1 MNIQTLL
8 SEIKQAKK
16 RRVIFDYH
24 PSPVSGVDVMA
35 KDWKPSLVLL
45 HGLFK
50 SFKAK
55 NCSIT
60 ITWWGQIFITPENSN
75 TAFELALGYKLVNVE
90 MHDVHTL
97 MREQDFIILRPATAT
112 PYYTV
117 SLRAHRNSTTWKD
130 ISFNIGCDSAE
141 KLATALHLD
150 MLIKIKSYSNAGLQI
165 EKVSLSDDD
174 LLAALHYGAAKF
186 GNNSQFYRISSVI
199 LNSMRRWEVELMEN
213 QITAQTQ
220 YPIKSR
226 TFQLN
231 DKEVMFLRSFLP
243 PIVCKPECFKST

>member
-16 RRVIFDYH
+16 RRVILDYH

-50 SFKAK
+50 LFKAN
-55 NCSIT
+55 NCSIK

-90 MHDVHTL
+90 MHDVRTL
-97 MREQDFIILRPATAT
+97 MREQDFTILRLATAT

-117 SLRAHRNSTTWKD
+117 SLRAHRSSTKWKD
-130 ISFNIGCDSAE
+130 IPFDIGRDSAE

-150 MLIKIKSYSNAGLQI
+150 MLIKIKSYSSSGLQV
-165 EKVSLSDDD
+165 EN
-174 LLAALHYGAAKF
+174 LACLTMIYW
-186 GNNSQFYRISSVI
+186 
-199 LNSMRRWEVELMEN
+199 RRYIMVLQN
-213 QITAQTQ
+213 
-220 YPIKSR
+220 
-226 TFQLN
+226 L
-231 DKEVMFLRSFLP
+231 VLVRSFTASLQ
-243 PIVCKPECFKST
+243 

>member
-16 RRVIFDYH
+16 RRVILDYH

-50 SFKAK
+50 LFKAN

-90 MHDVHTL
+90 MHDVRTL
-97 MREQDFIILRPATAT
+97 MREQDFTILRLATAN

-117 SLRAHRNSTTWKD
+117 SLRAHRSSTKWKD
-130 ISFNIGCDSAE
+130 IPFDIGRDSAE

-150 MLIKIKSYSNAGLQI
+150 MLIKIKSYSSSGLQV
-165 EKVSLSDDD
+165 EN
-174 LLAALHYGAAKF
+174 LACLTMIYW
-186 GNNSQFYRISSVI
+186 
-199 LNSMRRWEVELMEN
+199 RRYIMVLQN
-213 QITAQTQ
+213 
-220 YPIKSR
+220 
-226 TFQLN
+226 L
-231 DKEVMFLRSFLP
+231 VLVRSFTASLQ
-243 PIVCKPECFKST
+243 

>member
-55 NCSIT
+55 SSSIK

-97 MREQDFIILRPATAT
+97 MREQDFITLRLAAT

-117 SLRAHRNSTTWKD
+117 SLRAHRNSTKWKD
-130 ISFNIGCDSAE
+130 IPFDIGCESAE

-150 MLIKIKSYSNAGLQI
+150 MLIKIKSYSSAGLQI
-165 EKVSLSDDD
+165 EKHSLSDDD

-186 GNNSQFYRISSVI
+186 GISSQFYRISSVI
-199 LNSMRRWEVELMEN
+199 LNTMRRWKVELIEN

-220 YPIKSR
+220 HPIKSR

-231 DKEVMFLRSFLP
+231 DKEVIFLRSLLP
-243 PIVCKPECFKST
+243 LVVCESK

>member
-50 SFKAK
+50 LFKAN
-55 NCSIT
+55 NCSIK

-90 MHDVHTL
+90 MHDVRTL
-97 MREQDFIILRPATAT
+97 MREQDFTILRLATAN

-117 SLRAHRNSTTWKD
+117 SLRAHRSSTKWKD
-130 ISFNIGCDSAE
+130 IPFNVDCDSAE
-141 KLATALHLD
+141 KLATALHLG
-150 MLIKIKSYSNAGLQI
+150 MLIKIKSYSSAGLQI
-165 EKVSLSDDD
+165 KKHSLSDDD

-186 GNNSQFYRISSVI
+186 GISSQFYSISSVI
-199 LNSMRRWEVELMEN
+199 LNSIRRWEVELMEN

-220 YPIKSR
+220 HPINSR

-231 DKEVMFLRSFLP
+231 DKEVMFLRSLLP
-243 PIVCKPECFKST
+243 PIVCKPE

>member
-16 RRVIFDYH
+16 RRVILDYH

-45 HGLFK
+45 HDLFK
-50 SFKAK
+50 LFKAN
-55 NCSIT
+55 NCSIK

-90 MHDVHTL
+90 MHDVRTL
-97 MREQDFIILRPATAT
+97 MREQDFTILRLATAT

-117 SLRAHRNSTTWKD
+117 SLRAHRSSTKWKD
-130 ISFNIGCDSAE
+130 VPFNIGCDFAE
-141 KLATALHLD
+141 KLATTLHLG
-150 MLIKIKSYSNAGLQI
+150 MLIKIKNYSSAGLQI
-165 EKVSLSDDD
+165 EKHSLSDDD
-174 LLAALHYGAAKF
+174 LMAVLHYGAAKF
-186 GNNSQFYRISSVI
+186 GINSQFYSISSVI
-199 LNSMRRWEVELMEN
+199 LNSMRRWEIELMEN

-220 YPIKSR
+220 YPITSR

-231 DKEVMFLRSFLP
+231 DKEVMFSRSFLP
-243 PIVCKPECFKST
+243 SVVCKSE

>member
-24 PSPVSGVDVMA
+24 PSPVSGADVMV

-45 HGLFK
+45 QSLFK
-50 SFKAK
+50 SFKAN

-60 ITWWGQIFITPENSN
+60 ISWWGQIFVTPENSN

-90 MHDVHTL
+90 MHDVYTL
-97 MREQDFIILRPATAT
+97 MREQDFIVLRLAMAT

-117 SLRAHRNSTTWKD
+117 SLRAHRSSTKWRD
-130 ISFNIGCDSAE
+130 VPFDIGCDSAE

-150 MLIKIKSYSNAGLQI
+150 MLIKIKSYSSAGLQI
-165 EKVSLSDDD
+165 EKISLSDDD

-199 LNSMRRWEVELMEN
+199 LNSMRNWKVELMKN

-220 YPIKSR
+220 HPIKSR

-243 PIVCKPECFKST
+243 PVVCKSE

>member
-16 RRVIFDYH
+16 RRVILDYH

-45 HGLFK
+45 HDLFK
-50 SFKAK
+50 LFKAN

-90 MHDVHTL
+90 MHDVRTL
-97 MREQDFIILRPATAT
+97 MREQDFTILRLATAT

-117 SLRAHRNSTTWKD
+117 SLRAHRSSTKWKD
-130 ISFNIGCDSAE
+130 VPFDIGRDSAE
-141 KLATALHLD
+141 KLATTLHLG
-150 MLIKIKSYSNAGLQI
+150 MLIKIKNYSSAGLQI
-165 EKVSLSDDD
+165 EKHSLSDDD
-174 LLAALHYGAAKF
+174 LMAVLHYGAAKF
-186 GNNSQFYRISSVI
+186 GINSQFYSISSVI
-199 LNSMRRWEVELMEN
+199 LNSMRRWEIELMEN

-220 YPIKSR
+220 YPITSR

-243 PIVCKPECFKST
+243 SVVCKSE

>member
-16 RRVIFDYH
+16 RRVILDYH

-45 HGLFK
+45 HDLFK
-50 SFKAK
+50 LFKAN
-55 NCSIT
+55 NCSIK

-75 TAFELALGYKLVNVE
+75 TAFELALGYKLVNVK
-90 MHDVHTL
+90 MHDVRTL
-97 MREQDFIILRPATAT
+97 MREQDFITIRLATAS

-117 SLRAHRNSTTWKD
+117 SLRAHRSSTKWKD
-130 ISFNIGCDSAE
+130 VPFDIGCDSAE

-150 MLIKIKSYSNAGLQI
+150 MLIKIKSYSSSGLQV
-165 EKVSLSDDD
+165 EKFSLSDDD

-186 GNNSQFYRISSVI
+186 GINSQFYSISSVI
-199 LNSMRRWEVELMEN
+199 LNSMRRWEIELMEN

-220 YPIKSR
+220 HPIKSR

-231 DKEVMFLRSFLP
+231 DKEVVFLRSLLP
-243 PIVCKPECFKST
+243 PIVCESEQFKST

>member
-16 RRVIFDYH
+16 RRVILDYH

-50 SFKAK
+50 LFKAN

-90 MHDVHTL
+90 MHDVRILMTL
-97 MREQDFIILRPATAT
+97 IT
-112 PYYTV
+112 
-117 SLRAHRNSTTWKD
+117 
-130 ISFNIGCDSAE
+130 DS
-141 KLATALHLD
+141 H
-150 MLIKIKSYSNAGLQI
+150 
-165 EKVSLSDDD
+165 
-174 LLAALHYGAAKF
+174 
-186 GNNSQFYRISSVI
+186 
-199 LNSMRRWEVELMEN
+199 
-213 QITAQTQ
+213 
-220 YPIKSR
+220 
-226 TFQLN
+226 QL
-231 DKEVMFLRSFLP
+231 
-243 PIVCKPECFKST
+243 